1 MSEAV
6 EAVVIEPEEASE
18 LTVAYS
24 PAVIEANFDALEAH
38 VRKLVA
44 DYEGATYDMSKDENV
59 KAAKRDRT
67 YLNGI
72 AKQIDERRKAVAR
85 EYTAPL
91 AAFEDRCKAVA
102 GIAKQT
108 ADGIKAQLDDAE
120 AERQARAYAKLQE
133 HYEEFAGLLAPV
145 VPYER
150 FHERQWLNKTF
161 GEAKAFKALEKK
173 VSNLAQDW
181 ETLKAQF
188 EGEPFYDEAE
198 RELFATLDLG
208 AAITA
213 AHKAAEE
220 RQRIAELKAA
230 MEPEPME
237 ETETMEEA
245 EPEAEAPEQVD
256 NWWAGGGMVEAEA
269 CPVPPD
275 EWQDPLPA
283 SMADNEAQPAPIP
296 APPAP
301 PAPVPMAMAGG
312 PWTIV
317 VPCATREQ
325 MQGVAAALRAQGVVG
340 TIMHGTVGQVYERMN
355 GGY

>member
-44 DYEGATYDMSKDENV
+44 DYKGATYDMSKDENV

-120 AERQARAYAKLQE
+120 AERQACAYAKLQE

-150 FHERQWLNKTF
+150 FHEKQWLNKTF

-230 MEPEPME
+230 MEPEPV
-237 ETETMEEA
+237 EEA
-245 EPEAEAPEQVD
+245 EPEAETPEQVA
-256 NWWAGGGMVEAEA
+256 NWYARGGFVEAEA
-269 CPVPPD
+269 SPVQPE
-275 EWQDPLPA
+275 EWQEQLPA

-301 PAPVPMAMAGG
+301 PAPAPVPMAMAGD

-325 MQGVAAALRAQGVVG
+325 MQGVAAALKAQGVIG

>member
-6 EAVVIEPEEASE
+6 EAEIIEPEEASE

-44 DYEGATYDMSKDENV
+44 DYEDATYDMSKDENV
-59 KAAKRDRT
+59 KAAKRDRA

-102 GIAKQT
+102 GIAKQA

-161 GEAKAFKALEKK
+161 GEAKSFKALEEK

-181 ETLKAQF
+181 ETLKTQF

-208 AAITA
+208 AAISA

-220 RQRIAELKAA
+220 RRRIAELKAA
-230 MEPEPME
+230 MEPEP
-237 ETETMEEA
+237 A
-245 EPEAEAPEQVD
+245 E
-256 NWWAGGGMVEAEA
+256 
-269 CPVPPD
+269 
-275 EWQDPLPA
+275 
-283 SMADNEAQPAPIP
+283 EAQPAPAP

-301 PAPVPMAMAGG
+301 PAPVPAPMAMAGD

-325 MQGVAAALRAQGVVG
+325 MQGVAAALKAQGVVG

>member
-6 EAVVIEPEEASE
+6 EAEIIEPEEASE

-44 DYEGATYDMSKDENV
+44 DYEDATYDMGKDENV
-59 KAAKRDRT
+59 KAAKRDRA

-72 AKQIDERRKAVAR
+72 AKEIDERRKAVSR
-85 EYTAPL
+85 EYTKPL

-102 GIAKQT
+102 GIAKQA

-161 GEAKAFKALEKK
+161 GEAKAFKALEEK

-181 ETLKAQF
+181 ETLKTQF

-208 AAITA
+208 AAISA

-230 MEPEPME
+230 MEPEPA
-237 ETETMEEA
+237 EEA
-245 EPEAEAPEQVD
+245 EPEAEAPEQVA
-256 NWWAGGGMVEAEA
+256 NWWACGGIVEPEA
-269 CPVPPD
+269 CPVPPE
-275 EWQDPLPA
+275 EWQDPQPA
-283 SMADNEAQPAPIP
+283 SMAAYEAQPAPAP

-301 PAPVPMAMAGG
+301 PAPVPAPMAMAGD

-325 MQGVAAALRAQGVVG
+325 MQGVAAALKAQGVVG